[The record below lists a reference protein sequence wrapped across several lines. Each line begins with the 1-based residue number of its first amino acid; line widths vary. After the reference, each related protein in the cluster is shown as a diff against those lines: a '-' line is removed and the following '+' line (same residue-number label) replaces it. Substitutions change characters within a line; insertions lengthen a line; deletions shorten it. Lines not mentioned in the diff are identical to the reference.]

1 MFISHT
7 SCICATT
14 FAELMG
20 WCSFSSMHPHL
31 GWTCM
36 MFHMNETNFQG
47 KQADF
52 SGPAELQWLADLRW
66 NVTLTCARSVT
77 NKVLQTTMKLYT
89 R

>member
-1 MFISHT
+1 
-7 SCICATT
+7 
-14 FAELMG
+14 
-20 WCSFSSMHPHL
+20 MHPYL
-31 GWTCM
+31 GWTRM
-36 MFHMNETNFQG
+36 TFHTNQNNFQG